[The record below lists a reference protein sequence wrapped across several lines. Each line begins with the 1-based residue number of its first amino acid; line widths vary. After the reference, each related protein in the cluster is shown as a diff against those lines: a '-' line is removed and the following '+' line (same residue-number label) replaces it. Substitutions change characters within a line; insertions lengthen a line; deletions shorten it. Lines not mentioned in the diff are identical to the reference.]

1 MGININTPVTVY
13 LLDLDLDIETRSK
26 VRAMVRNGKQRSNL
40 VSNNQA
46 FPKVNAFLCFML
58 FSTGPPVA
66 MATE

>member
-1 MGININTPVTVY
+1 MDINKNAPVY

-26 VRAMVRNGKQRSNL
+26 VKAMVRNNEQRPNW

-46 FPKVNAFLCFML
+46 FPKVYAFLCFML
-58 FSTGPPVA
+58 ISTGPTVA